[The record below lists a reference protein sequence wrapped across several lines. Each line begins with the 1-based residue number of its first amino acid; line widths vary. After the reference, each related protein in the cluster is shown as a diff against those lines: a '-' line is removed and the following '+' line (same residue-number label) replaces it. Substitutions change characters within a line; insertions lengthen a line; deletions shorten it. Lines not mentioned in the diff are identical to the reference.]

1 MLRHTTQN
9 HTDFNVCILYV
20 SVCTSNSAR
29 MTYEMI
35 DHERHTTQIKITLT
49 LMYASVSSVHLCA
62 PTFISLR
69 NTRMYNV
76 HYTVHSL

>member
-35 DHERHTTQIKITLT
+35 DHERDTAQIKITLT
-49 LMYASVSSVHLCA
+49 LMYASVSSVQEKRAHGPVEGTYPYC
-62 PTFISLR
+62 R
-69 NTRMYNV
+69 
-76 HYTVHSL
+76 